1 MDTQQPVASLLSS
14 PTCYLHCEVNFQLVT
29 LHAAALA
36 TSPFRSKLLLWS
48 LLNCRKSSI
57 ALVQIF
63 LLLLSVLSETFLN
76 PPGGTGL
83 QVLNTSIVFILPS
96 SIHLIDSVRPH
107 MIRHTAAC
115 TPLLLGC
122 FPFVWIG
129 SSCLVFVLQT
139 VQAPVWVL
147 PFPVIPLDIR
157 GSWFH
162 TL

>member
-14 PTCYLHCEVNFQLVT
+14 PTCHLHCEVNFQLVT

-63 LLLLSVLSETFLN
+63 LLLLSVLLETFLN

-107 MIRHTAAC
+107 MSRLL
-115 TPLLLGC
+115 PLC
-122 FPFVWIG
+122 
-129 SSCLVFVLQT
+129 C
-139 VQAPVWVL
+139 
-147 PFPVIPLDIR
+147 
-157 GSWFH
+157 
-162 TL
+162 